1 MIIVE
6 EMRPE
11 TLIKPLAIAPDLR
24 LSPLAVQDAPALFRL
39 VDEDRDRLGARLPW
53 VEFTTSE
60 SASLAFIKGSIARR
74 DVTNGGDGSG
84 DWAIIARLPAG
95 ERMVGVIGLH
105 PFQWKNR
112 HLEIGYWI
120 NGEHEG
126 RGWITRSAEAVLA
139 HLFRAGFHRVE
150 IRAAADNRRS
160 RSVAERLKFTLEGE
174 LRSVEWLHGRPIDHA
189 VYGRL
194 RTD

>member
-1 MIIVE
+1 
-6 EMRPE
+6 MRPE